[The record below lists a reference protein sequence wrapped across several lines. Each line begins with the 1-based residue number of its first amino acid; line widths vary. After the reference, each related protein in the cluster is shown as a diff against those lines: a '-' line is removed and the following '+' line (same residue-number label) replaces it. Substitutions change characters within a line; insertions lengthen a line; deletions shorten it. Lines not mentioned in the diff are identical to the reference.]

1 MRPVRGGGH
10 HQEHADPAKY
20 GKFLLPHVADGHKQV
35 AKVRPP
41 SFPRMVKKDATTLRR
56 WRVGLGRG
64 NAAWFAAWDCEGQ
77 LHAAVRLRGA
87 ISRSRGI
94 EFHNSTWN

>member
-1 MRPVRGGGH
+1 VRPVRGGGH

-41 SFPRMVKKDATTLRR
+41 SFPRMVKKDATTLTSLASGTGAGECGMVCG
-56 WRVGLGRG
+56 VG
-64 NAAWFAAWDCEGQ
+64 
-77 LHAAVRLRGA
+77 LRGA
-87 ISRSRGI
+87 IARRREIARG
-94 EFHNSTWN
+94 NLTPPWD